1 MEKSKVMEIIS
12 DETLTYSQQV
22 LALARLAES
31 EDKTLS
37 RNPLW
42 IKALKEGK
50 VCDLNECKRGTIF
63 PKKNMNLPK
72 NRGKQPIKSNI
83 CKVLLPIVRSSVRG
97 GNYVLPNTGFW
108 ENKNGSPRGMEM
120 PWGLPSL

>member
-12 DETLTYSQQV
+12 DQTLTYSQQV

-50 VCDLNECKRGTIF
+50 VCDLNEGLAPYRPRYI
-63 PKKNMNLPK
+63 LPDY
-72 NRGKQPIKSNI
+72 S
-83 CKVLLPIVRSSVRG
+83 LLM
-97 GNYVLPNTGFW
+97 
-108 ENKNGSPRGMEM
+108 KNGCVFLELEPAKNILEACNN
-120 PWGLPSL
+120 LLIFYKHVPSITSYPV

>member
-42 IKALKEGK
+42 IKALK
-50 VCDLNECKRGTIF
+50 
-63 PKKNMNLPK
+63 
-72 NRGKQPIKSNI
+72 
-83 CKVLLPIVRSSVRG
+83 
-97 GNYVLPNTGFW
+97 
-108 ENKNGSPRGMEM
+108 
-120 PWGLPSL
+120 

>member
-22 LALARLAES
+22 LALAKLAEN

-50 VCDLNECKRGTIF
+50 VCDLNEGLAPYRPRYI
-63 PKKNMNLPK
+63 LPDY
-72 NRGKQPIKSNI
+72 S
-83 CKVLLPIVRSSVRG
+83 LLM
-97 GNYVLPNTGFW
+97 
-108 ENKNGSPRGMEM
+108 KNGCEFLELELIFSVVKLVPLSFTKVMFSGR
-120 PWGLPSL
+120 